1 MTALYRALETDFA
14 LSERQVWRHYG
25 ATLEDCRYSG
35 LSVQSALIAPTVH
48 RKATRR
54 VNFVLLE
61 PTDFEGFELRH
72 LAAVAE
78 TRQQLRADPR
88 DWQVVQHAA
97 VTSPD
102 ATWRR
107 GVDTWAIEF
116 DAGAYSRATLLEKAR
131 AFRAGFDGQVWAVS
145 SDRRSQTLGQLFGVA
160 QLIVQPF

>member
-1 MTALYRALETDFA
+1 MTALYRALETDLA

-35 LSVQSALIAPTVH
+35 LSVQAALIAPTVH

-54 VNFVLLE
+54 VNFVSLE

-97 VTSPD
+97 ITSPD
-102 ATWRR
+102 AIWRR

-145 SDRRSQTLGQLFGVA
+145 SDRRGQTLTQLFGVA
-160 QLIVQPF
+160 PVIVRPF

>member
-1 MTALYRALETDFA
+1 MTALYRALETDLA
-14 LSERQVWRHYG
+14 LSERQVWRHYR

-35 LSVQSALIAPTVH
+35 LSVQAALIAPTVH

-97 VTSPD
+97 ITSPD
-102 ATWRR
+102 AIWRR

-145 SDRRSQTLGQLFGVA
+145 SDGRSQTLAQLFGVA
-160 QLIVQPF
+160 PVIVRPF